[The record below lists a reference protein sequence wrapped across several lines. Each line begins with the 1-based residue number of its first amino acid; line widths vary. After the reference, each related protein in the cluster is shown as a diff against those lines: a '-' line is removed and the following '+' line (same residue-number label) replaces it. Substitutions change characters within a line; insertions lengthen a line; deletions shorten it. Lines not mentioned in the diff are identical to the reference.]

1 MHRIQ
6 SKSEKL
12 MEQDLME
19 FYFATGVGV
28 STWNLLARA
37 FYLSVKGNF
46 FFIFFLWNAR
56 GFNPSCTM
64 GGGGWDDL
72 P

>member
-1 MHRIQ
+1 
-6 SKSEKL
+6 
-12 MEQDLME
+12 ME

-46 FFIFFLWNAR
+46 YSFSSYEMPEVLTLPVR
-56 GFNPSCTM
+56 
-64 GGGGWDDL
+64 GGGGGGG
-72 P
+72 

>member
-12 MEQDLME
+12 TEQDLME

-46 FFIFFLWNAR
+46 YSFSSNEMPEVLTLPVR
-56 GFNPSCTM
+56 
-64 GGGGWDDL
+64 GGGGWGL
-72 P
+72 R